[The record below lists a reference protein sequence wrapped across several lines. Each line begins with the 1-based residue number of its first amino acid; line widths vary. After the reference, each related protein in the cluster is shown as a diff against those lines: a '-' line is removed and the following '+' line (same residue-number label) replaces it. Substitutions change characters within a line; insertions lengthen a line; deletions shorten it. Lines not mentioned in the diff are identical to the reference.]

1 MPTILDQGAIEE
13 ALKLAP
19 GWVQTPDGALLLDLT
34 LPSAALAIGFIA
46 AVGALAEK
54 HGHHPELGWVYRRV
68 TLRLCTHDAGDA
80 ITELD
85 RDLMAAIAVM
95 QSALR

>member
-1 MPTILDQGAIEE
+1 MSSGPETRVQDVAQRVAENVRGKHDDENRGGWDDRDMRCKQQE
-13 ALKLAP
+13 VAP
-19 GWVQTPDGALLLDLT
+19 LR
-34 LPSAALAIGFIA
+34 
-46 AVGALAEK
+46 
-54 HGHHPELGWVYRRV
+54 GHHPELGWVYRRV